1 MGRYVWF
8 RLKDMI
14 SVKVSSRVSSM
25 VSSRVSSRVSSK
37 EVEYFSYGRW

>member
-1 MGRYVWF
+1 MLGRYIMF

-14 SVKVSSRVSSM
+14 SVK
-25 VSSRVSSRVSSK
+25 VSSRVSSK

>member
-14 SVKVSSRVSSM
+14 SVKVSSKRC
-25 VSSRVSSRVSSK
+25 SK
-37 EVEYFSYGRW
+37 EVEYFYCDKW

>member
-1 MGRYVWF
+1 VNSMGRYVWF

-14 SVKVSSRVSSM
+14 SVKVSSRVSS
-25 VSSRVSSRVSSK
+25 RVSSK

>member
-1 MGRYVWF
+1 MF

-14 SVKVSSRVSSM
+14 SVK

-37 EVEYFSYGRW
+37 EVEYFSYGRWG

>member
-14 SVKVSSRVSSM
+14 SVKVSSK

>member
-14 SVKVSSRVSSM
+14 SVKVSSNRCP
-25 VSSRVSSRVSSK
+25 K
-37 EVEYFSYGRW
+37 EVEYFFCGKW

>member
-14 SVKVSSRVSSM
+14 SVKVSSRD
-25 VSSRVSSRVSSK
+25 SSK
-37 EVEYFSYGRW
+37 EVEYFSCDKWA

>member
-14 SVKVSSRVSSM
+14 SVKVSYRGC
-25 VSSRVSSRVSSK
+25 SK
-37 EVEYFSYGRW
+37 GFEYFSCGRWS

>member
-14 SVKVSSRVSSM
+14 SVKVSSRVSS
-25 VSSRVSSRVSSK
+25 RVSSK